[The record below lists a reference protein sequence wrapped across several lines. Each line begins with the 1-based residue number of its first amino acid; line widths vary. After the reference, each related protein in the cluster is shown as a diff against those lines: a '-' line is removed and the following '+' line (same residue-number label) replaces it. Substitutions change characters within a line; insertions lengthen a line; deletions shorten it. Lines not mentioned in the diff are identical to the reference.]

1 PAYAAN
7 RSIHFAG
14 EPTIRHNLSRGA
26 LMRDQPIGRAA
37 LPHGLLRTLERHAHI
52 GDLAAQGLREDIG
65 EFRETALGPG
75 EFVNLARVR
84 LRIEKNA
91 GPEGA
96 GVADIDKGQ
105 RQFALKWQYDLAVVF
120 DRSGLPQDILH
131 EKARSQD
138 HPFDAAAAQPVFDGV
153 VTTADD

>member
-1 PAYAAN
+1 MVFDELLQRQRLATDDAAN
-7 RSIHFAG
+7 RFHHFAG
-14 EPTIRHNLSRGA
+14 EPAIRHNLSRGA

-91 GPEGA
+91 GPA
-96 GVADIDKGQ
+96 KLRSRNQAA
-105 RQFALKWQYDLAVVF
+105 RRR
-120 DRSGLPQDILH
+120 DR
-131 EKARSQD
+131 
-138 HPFDAAAAQPVFDGV
+138 
-153 VTTADD
+153 